1 MTKPRV
7 LVVDDSVV
15 VRRLVSK
22 ALEQDGSIEVA
33 GVAADGRIALTKIAQ
48 TKPDLVILDVEMPVM
63 DGLTALAEIRE
74 RWPRLPVIVFS
85 TLTVRGAAVTLD
97 ALAAG
102 ASDYVAKPGRG
113 GDPVENL
120 ARIRE
125 ELVPRIF
132 ALCPGVVGRRHLE
145 GIRPTARP
153 RPART
158 SAAPRVGPAARVD
171 IVAIG
176 ASTGGPTALAELLPG
191 LPASLPVPVVIV
203 QHMPPLFTGFL
214 AERLDGR
221 AALRIAEATNGD
233 PLAPGGVLIAPG
245 DRHMVVDSFGGH
257 FRVRTHLGPP
267 ENSCRPSLDPLFRSA
282 ADTFGPSVL
291 AVVLTGMGSD
301 GLRGAERVR
310 EAGGQILVQDEA
322 SSVVWGMPGFVA
334 RAGLADA
341 VLPIGRMAREI
352 VGRVGMGRAHLRLAE
367 GAAT

>member
-1 MTKPRV
+1 MSRPRV

-15 VRRLVSK
+15 VRRLVSR

-63 DGLTALAEIRE
+63 DGLTALAEIRK

-97 ALAAG
+97 ALARG
-102 ASDYVAKPGRG
+102 ASDYVAKPSRG
-113 GDPVENL
+113 GDPAENL

-132 ALCPGVVGRRHLE
+132 ALCPGVAGRRHLE

-158 SAAPRVGPAARVD
+158 SAVPRVVPTSRVE

-176 ASTGGPTALAELLPG
+176 ASTGGPTALAQLLPE

-214 AERLDGR
+214 AERLDGQ
-221 AALRIAEATNGD
+221 APLRVTEATNGD
-233 PLAPGGVLIAPG
+233 RLAPGGVLIAPG
-245 DRHMVVDSFGGH
+245 DRHLVVESLGGD
-257 FRVRTHLGPP
+257 FQVRTHLGPP
-267 ENSCRPSLDPLFRSA
+267 ENSCRPSLDPLFRSV
-282 ADTFGPSVL
+282 ADTFGSSVL

-301 GLRGAERVR
+301 GLHGAERIR

-341 VLPIGRMAREI
+341 VLPIGRLAREI
-352 VGRVGMGRAHLRLAE
+352 VGRVGMGRAPVRLAE